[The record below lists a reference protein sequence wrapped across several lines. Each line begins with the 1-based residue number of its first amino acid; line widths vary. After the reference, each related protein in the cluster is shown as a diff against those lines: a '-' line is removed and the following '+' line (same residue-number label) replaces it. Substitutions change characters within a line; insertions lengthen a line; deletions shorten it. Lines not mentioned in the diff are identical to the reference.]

1 MNAILQQ
8 VKIIP
13 MAEAYIASFHACLDS
28 VARERR
34 YLAFL
39 EAPTLA
45 AVREFAT
52 ANFIYGNS
60 LQFIAVTEEVVV
72 GWCDILVNMLPGF
85 THIGKLGMGIKHDL
99 RGMGLG
105 KKLMTMSL
113 NKAREKK
120 LERVELEVYASNKT
134 AIKLYERAGFVV
146 EGVKEKSRKLD
157 GIYED
162 TLCMALLF

>member
-8 VKIIP
+8 VNIIP

-39 EAPTLA
+39 EAPTLTV
-45 AVREFAT
+45 VREFVT
-52 ANFIYGNS
+52 ANFINGDS
-60 LQFIAVTEEVVV
+60 LQFVAVTEEGVV
-72 GWCDILVNMLPGF
+72 GWCDILVNTLPGF
-85 THIGKLGMGIKHDL
+85 THIGKLGMGVKHDL

-105 KKLMTMSL
+105 KKLITMSL
-113 NKAREKK
+113 NKAHEKN
-120 LERVELEVYASNKT
+120 LERIELEVYASNKT